1 MLPITVSPSPLPC
14 SVLSTATV
22 SWASSRLTL
31 HGTEEA
37 TGVPTGSGA
46 GVSSRRP
53 PLEDAYN

>member
-14 SVLSTATV
+14 SVLFTATV

-31 HGTEEA
+31 RETEEA

-46 GVSSRRP
+46 GVSSRQP
-53 PLEDAYN
+53 PLEDACN